1 MEQQPHRAC
10 EWTKSKKNKKK
21 QQQKKSYHIQID
33 HSLYCS
39 IQSTN
44 NA

>member
-1 MEQQPHRAC
+1 MWMNEIKEKQ
-10 EWTKSKKNKKK
+10 KK

-33 HSLYCS
+33 HSLYCL